1 MADTG
6 HLENP
11 LHDGLVFDILEKTKV
26 YYTWINV
33 KISAKSFD
41 ISPTPWV
48 SRWLADGRRRA
59 SGFLT
64 LIARCSL
71 SLQYLGWQIIK
82 ETRIFNNKILFL
94 LSYHRRIS
102 QMNYIAHKILRVLL
116 DFTINK
122 RYFIKYLWTRSTFR
136 SFV

>member
-6 HLENP
+6 YLENP

-48 SRWLADGRRRA
+48 SRWLADGRRQSSR
-59 SGFLT
+59 FLT

-82 ETRIFNNKILFL
+82 ETRIFNNNIFILTKLSQTYITDGLHYHIRFYAFL
-94 LSYHRRIS
+94 S
-102 QMNYIAHKILRVLL
+102 ILH
-116 DFTINK
+116 
-122 RYFIKYLWTRSTFR
+122 
-136 SFV
+136 